1 MFQASGYRKP
11 VPSATQRKKA
21 AKIEL
26 TEEQT
31 QEIKE
36 AFDLFDTDGTG
47 TIDVKDLKV
56 SAHFIAA
63 IVTMTFDCHLCFLW
77 LTKGLL
83 QITNEMGPRKHTF
96 DVTLRYLKWGILFVT
111 VPKNLKLECYC

>member
-56 SAHFIAA
+56 SAHFTAA
-63 IVTMTFDCHLCFLW
+63 IPMMTFDCHLCFL
-77 LTKGLL
+77 
-83 QITNEMGPRKHTF
+83 
-96 DVTLRYLKWGILFVT
+96 
-111 VPKNLKLECYC
+111 